1 MGRFMI
7 LFLRNWCEQIVI
19 SIFISIIIEMLI
31 PAGNIKKYVKVVV
44 GVYIMFVI
52 LNPIISNIQNID
64 FENIGSLFLN

>member
-1 MGRFMI
+1 MI
-7 LFLRNWCEQIVI
+7 VFLRSWCEQIII
-19 SIFISIIIEMLI
+19 SIFISMIVEMFV

-52 LNPIISNIQNID
+52 LNPIISNIGNID

>member
-1 MGRFMI
+1 MV
-7 LFLRNWCEQIVI
+7 LFLRNWCEQIII

-44 GVYIMFVI
+44 GIYIMFVI

-64 FENIGSLFLN
+64 FENIGLLFLN

>member
-1 MGRFMI
+1 MI
-7 LFLRNWCEQIVI
+7 LFLRTWCEQIII
-19 SIFISIIIEMLI
+19 SVFISIIVEMLI

-52 LNPIISNIQNID
+52 LDPIISNIENLGNID